1 MRADR
6 LAEYRQNP
14 AMPFF
19 LWLRYLTGQ
28 RLLEQ
33 HRRHLGA
40 QGRDAGREISLYR
53 GAMPETTTA
62 ALAAQLLGR
71 HTSPSQAA
79 QRAERKIRLQEALNS
94 LDPIDREILALRHFE
109 QLSNGE
115 AAQVLGL
122 DKSAASKRYAR
133 ALIRLKDIL
142 ASHARGPWR
151 TLNRP
156 DSLEGASTMADE
168 APRRPRPSTATRSSG
183 WPTRSSPDS
192 APASGRA
199 SRSTPP
205 STPSWPTR
213 SASCCRP
220 WSSWS

>member
-1 MRADR
+1 MADSPKPGSSPGESELLGLIDRAIGGDQSAWGELLARHRDR
-6 LAEYRQNP
+6 LRRMVAMRMDRRLQGRVDASDIIQEAFQDASQRLAVYRQAP

-28 RLLEQ
+28 RLVEQ

-94 LDPIDREILALRHFE
+94 LDAIDREILALRHFE
-109 QLSNGE
+109 HLSNGE
-115 AAQVLGL
+115 VAQVLGL

-133 ALIRLKDIL
+133 ALVRLKDIL
-142 ASHARGPWR
+142 ASMPGG
-151 TLNRP
+151 LGE
-156 DSLEGASTMADE
+156 L
-168 APRRPRPSTATRSSG
+168 
-183 WPTRSSPDS
+183 
-192 APASGRA
+192 
-199 SRSTPP
+199 
-205 STPSWPTR
+205 
-213 SASCCRP
+213 
-220 WSSWS
+220 